1 MKFTKMHG
9 AGNDFVVLDAVRQTL
24 NLTPDLIRRLA
35 DRHFGV
41 GADQVLIVEPPENP
55 ANDFRYR
62 IFNQDGSE
70 VEQCGNGAR
79 CFAQYVVQSGLSD
92 KTKLR
97 VETQA
102 GVITPQLEASGRVVV
117 DMGLPGFTEAA
128 VQFDAANL
136 NTRQVNKI
144 IFYTIELPE
153 ALQIKQPTVE
163 FSVVSMGNPHAVI
176 LVESLA
182 QAPVQKLGKYLEHHP
197 RFAAKINVGFL
208 QVVDRS
214 AAGLRVWERGAGETL
229 ACGTGACAAAV
240 VGMQMGV
247 FDHQVNIQ
255 KRGGLLTIGWQGEGA
270 PVYMTGPAQ
279 TVFEGEWLDSVPV

>member
-92 KTKLR
+92 KTTLR

-102 GVITPQLEASGRVVV
+102 GVITPQLEAPGRVKV
-117 DMGLPGFTEAA
+117 DMGSPSFTEAA
-128 VQFDAANL
+128 VHFDAANL
-136 NTRQVNKI
+136 NTRQVNKTT
-144 IFYTIELPE
+144 FYTIDLPE
-153 ALQIKQPTVE
+153 TLQIKQTTVE

-182 QAPVQKLGKYLEHHP
+182 QAPVQQLGKYLERHP

-208 QVVDRS
+208 QIVDRS

-255 KRGGLLTIGWQGEGA
+255 KRGGLLTIAWQAEGA
-270 PVYMTGPAQ
+270 SVYMTGPAK
-279 TVFEGEWLDSVPV
+279 TVFEGEWLDSTS